1 MSSDLLPDVEF
12 DFHRD
17 YPDDHPTI
25 PLDPPYVA
33 VLEPQAIPE
42 GVRALLPE
50 NDSAGPDG
58 AQRKEDRA
66 DLELRE
72 QANFWEAVFRT
83 DIGCKEIWNLI
94 GMGHPIETQFA
105 TSPAGFPD
113 QFATFYKKGEQDL
126 ATRQFALVERAC
138 RDGYWRMRQ
147 RHDPRLQKPG
157 KPKRADSGPPS

>member
-1 MSSDLLPDVEF
+1 MSADLLPELVY

-17 YPDDHPTI
+17 YPEDHPTI

-33 VLEPQAIPE
+33 VLEPPTIDE
-42 GVRALLPE
+42 GLRPLQFE

-58 AQRKEDRA
+58 ALRKEDRA
-66 DLELRE
+66 DQVFRD
-72 QANFWEAVFRT
+72 QAIFWEAVFRT
-83 DIGCKEIWNLI
+83 DIGCAEIWNLI
-94 GMGHPIETQFA
+94 SVGHPFETQFA
-105 TSPAGFPD
+105 SSPAGFPD
-113 QFATFYKKGEQDL
+113 QYATFYKKGEQDL
-126 ATRQFALVERAC
+126 AARQLATVERAC